1 MRFAGSRL
9 WDGRSLCLWRG
20 CCFFLVFYGFLPWF
34 PPGRV
39 SVSFLPFIRSPDFV
53 RYTNLMTVYSL
64 LKGELSLLLD
74 SLRHLALPI
83 FTLAFLSWALLMRI
97 AGSSLLS
104 ELQQDYVTTA
114 RSKGLAERAV
124 RR

>member
-1 MRFAGSRL
+1 M
-9 WDGRSLCLWRG
+9 
-20 CCFFLVFYGFLPWF
+20 
-34 PPGRV
+34 
-39 SVSFLPFIRSPDFV
+39 
-53 RYTNLMTVYSL
+53 MTVDSL
-64 LKGELSLLLD
+64 LKSELSLRLD
-74 SLRHLALPI
+74 SLRHLVLPI

-97 AGSSLLS
+97 ARSSLLS